1 LFIELVAKYYN
12 NYWYIFIIT
21 SYIFM
26 TNVEEM
32 FTKAGAQTE
41 PNQTQLQQQPGQ
53 QSFVDTVTINLQKGL
68 NDDGS
73 ILYREIG
80 DIQTNVP
87 ELQGLEA
94 STGAFSDVSARG
106 DTLSITFPA
115 KLTDPQAPNGE
126 NIMDIDVT
134 LDVNS
139 EVTKPDGLKIYYASL
154 GFTPTSIG
162 EFVVVEGVLE
172 QTSNEE
178 AVLKLLLEQE

>member
-1 LFIELVAKYYN
+1 MQNIIIIIGISLVTFSYMTMTDIEG
-12 NYWYIFIIT
+12 IFT
-21 SYIFM
+21 
-26 TNVEEM
+26 E
-32 FTKAGAQTE
+32 AGAQTE

-53 QSFVDTVTINLQKGL
+53 QSFVNTLTINLQKGL
-68 NDDGS
+68 IDDGS

-80 DIQTNVP
+80 DLETSVS

-94 STGAFSDVSARG
+94 STGAFSDVSVSN
-106 DTLSITFPA
+106 DTLSIIFAA
-115 KLTDPQAPNGE
+115 KLPDPQATNGE
-126 NIMDIDVT
+126 NTMDIDVT

-139 EVTKPDGLKIYYASL
+139 VITKTDGLKIYYAGTGPLPSY
-154 GFTPTSIG
+154 IG